1 MQTSVKPSVF
11 LICGH
16 GIHCDCLNKYL
27 QVSTL
32 FQSPDFQNNY
42 ICPICQ
48 KTIIKADAYFA
59 SLDQWV
65 AENPM
70 PEEYQDWT
78 RTIICNDC
86 EKENVV
92 KFNFFYHKVG
102 ERRER
107 KLTWQCP
114 NCSSY
119 NTKPIQT
126 FGRNKEVVEQV
137 VCFVCFLIQWIG
149 LFIQFSKFMRL
160 LVALATLLLL
170 GFAHGHKD
178 NFICRNCGKDL
189 ASSAFF
195 LEGNSPNSIGYGR
208 DALIPEEYEVF
219 YEEFQPAVRY
229 PYSTSLIVQSSGE
242 VTKLYYME
250 EIEEQSVSILPEK
263 KKSDRFPGFTYQTII
278 CRICKQPIG
287 YLYSPVDRDVT
298 NMIETRKTLQ

>member
-137 VCFVCFLIQWIG
+137 VCFVCFFNLVDWFVYSIFKVHEIARRARHFAVAWLRARSQGQFYLQELWKG
-149 LFIQFSKFMRL
+149 FGKQRLFSR
-160 LVALATLLLL
+160 
-170 GFAHGHKD
+170 
-178 NFICRNCGKDL
+178 R
-189 ASSAFF
+189 
-195 LEGNSPNSIGYGR
+195 
-208 DALIPEEYEVF
+208 
-219 YEEFQPAVRY
+219 
-229 PYSTSLIVQSSGE
+229 
-242 VTKLYYME
+242 KL
-250 EIEEQSVSILPEK
+250 P
-263 KKSDRFPGFTYQTII
+263 
-278 CRICKQPIG
+278 
-287 YLYSPVDRDVT
+287 
-298 NMIETRKTLQ
+298 